1 MSALAPRIPLGLG
14 CELLGGTDWGHVDV
28 DQAVAAV
35 RCAWE
40 SGVEVFDTA
49 DAYGLGLSE
58 TRLSRALGDARHDA
72 TIISKFGVRWE
83 DSSGRSRTWRD
94 NSPGYLTTAL
104 ERSLRRLRLE
114 RIPVYL
120 VHWPDGQTPVED
132 VLAALVEQV
141 QRGKIGAFGLS
152 NFDSGT
158 VLASATA
165 GASVTQ
171 FPLSLVQQDRRPD
184 VVTCATRGISTV
196 VYGVLAQGLLTGKY
210 DRTTS
215 FAANDRRHRLAHFT
229 PDFMES
235 HSVLLAR
242 LREVA
247 QRLGAQCSEV
257 ALAWAIRQGVDVAL
271 FGARSPDQVASALR
285 AAHLASEPEPADL
298 LGALALWSGED
309 DLLQSEVDAE
319 QERGQQ

>member
-1 MSALAPRIPLGLG
+1 MSALAPLIPLGLG

-28 DQAVAAV
+28 EQAVAAV

-58 TRLSRALGDARHDA
+58 SRLSHALGDARHDA
-72 TIISKFGVRWE
+72 TIVSKFGVRWE
-83 DSSGRSRTWRD
+83 ESHGRSRTWRD

-104 ERSLRRLRLE
+104 ERSLRRLRIE

-120 VHWPDGQTPVED
+120 VHWPDGKTPVED
-132 VLAALVEQV
+132 VLAALSAQV

-152 NFDSGT
+152 NFDTGT
-158 VLASATA
+158 IMASANA

-171 FPLSLVQQDRRPD
+171 FPLSLVDQDRRPD
-184 VVTCATRGISTV
+184 VVSCATRGIATV
-196 VYGVLAQGLLTGKY
+196 AYGVLAQGLLTGKY
-210 DRTTS
+210 DHTTS
-215 FAANDRRHRLAHFT
+215 FPADDRRHRLPHFT
-229 PDFMES
+229 TGFMKS
-235 HSVLLAR
+235 RGVLLAQ

-247 QRLGAQCSEV
+247 ERLGAQCSEV

-271 FGARSPDQVASALR
+271 FGARSPNHVVSALR
-285 AAHLASEPEPADL
+285 AAQLASAPEAADL
-298 LGALALWSGED
+298 VGALAVWSDGD
-309 DLLQSEVDAE
+309 HLLESGFDTE
-319 QERGQQ
+319 QERGQ